1 MNEKRVEE
9 MEIRMA
15 YLEDY
20 TLQLNEVVLE
30 GNRKI
35 EYMIE
40 QMERMKRRMEEL
52 AENLPAPENQKPPH
66 Y

>member
-1 MNEKRVEE
+1 MDEKRMEE

-20 TLQLNEVVLE
+20 TISLNEVVLK

-35 EYMIE
+35 EYLEE
-40 QMERMKRRMEEL
+40 QLQTLKRKMEEL

>member
-1 MNEKRVEE
+1 MDEKRMEE

-20 TLQLNEVVLE
+20 TISLNEVVLK

-35 EYMIE
+35 EYLEE
-40 QMERMKRRMEEL
+40 QLQTIKRKMEEL

>member
-1 MNEKRVEE
+1 MDEKRMEE

-15 YLEDY
+15 YLENY
-20 TLQLNEVVLE
+20 TIQLNEVVLE
-30 GNRKI
+30 RNRKI
-35 EYMIE
+35 EVLE
-40 QMERMKRRMEEL
+40 DQMERMKRKVEEL

>member
-1 MNEKRVEE
+1 MNEKRMEE

-20 TLQLNEVVLE
+20 TIQLNEVVLK

-35 EYMIE
+35 EHLEE
-40 QMERMKRRMEEL
+40 QLERMTRKVEEL